1 MLLLTRLPG
10 QVITIGDDIKITI
23 VKVNGRD
30 KVRVG
35 IDAPKYIK
43 ILRKEVKDV
52 QGNHRS

>member
-23 VKVNGRD
+23 VRVNGRD

-35 IDAPKYIK
+35 IDAPKNVK
-43 ILRKEVKDV
+43 ILREEVVKNV
-52 QGNHRS
+52 QGNR